1 MVAPTLTRSHWLLSL
16 RQALHSALSADAAAH
31 SFPQADRA
39 ALDKRVADAEARA
52 AAAAAALSVE
62 VRTHAACFATQHNAR
77 TGLTRA
83 SRVLCAPRPHA
94 ARAR

>member
-1 MVAPTLTRSHWLLSL
+1 VLGVTRAVASTLTRSHWLLSP

-62 VRTHAACFATQHNAR
+62 VRTHAR
-77 TGLTRA
+77 RPPA
-83 SRVLCAPRPHA
+83 SRRSAPG
-94 ARAR
+94 